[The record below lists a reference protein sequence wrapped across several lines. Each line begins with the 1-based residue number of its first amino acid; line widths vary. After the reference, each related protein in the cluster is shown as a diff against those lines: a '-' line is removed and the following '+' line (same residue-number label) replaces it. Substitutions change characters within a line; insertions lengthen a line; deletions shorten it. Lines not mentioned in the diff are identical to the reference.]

1 MHYQSLVQVTLLTI
15 ANQHSSNSRHYQRPR
30 AHHMVIVCLH
40 DGDCDYV
47 LCSVHSMPLVSV
59 KHHQSC
65 SYTSSNGS
73 CIHMYVSSFPYLHTL
88 SFSLHSALL
97 LLTQLHQLDITLQ
110 LGDLKLDITLYKLDI
125 TLQLWDLTM
134 HKLDITLQLWDLTM
148 HKLDITLYKLDITL
162 QLWDLTMHKLDITLQ
177 LWDITLQQL
186 GIILQLWDHT
196 LHKSDIILQLWDL
209 TLYQLDITQLQLQ
222 LDITQQQLQLDI
234 TLQL

>member
-134 HKLDITLQLWDLTM
+134 HKLDITLQLWD
-148 HKLDITLYKLDITL
+148 
-162 QLWDLTMHKLDITLQ
+162 
-177 LWDITLQQL
+177 ITLQQL